1 MPASGSEPIWL
12 FYRIWVWN
20 TIILPGGYRVVV
32 VDPELV
38 KLVTVKN
45 AHKFKR
51 SDFVAKAVP
60 SSSKGLFSANGKVHA
75 RQKRMISPAF
85 SVSNLKG
92 FVEVFQENTEKL
104 VEVIGIKWLFSYFE
118 VFICVHNKLV
128 LFPYLIISLSVNK
141 IYFVLVVLDKQ
152 ITQLQKER

>member
-1 MPASGSEPIWL
+1 
-12 FYRIWVWN
+12 
-20 TIILPGGYRVVV
+20 
-32 VDPELV
+32 
-38 KLVTVKN
+38 
-45 AHKFKR
+45 
-51 SDFVAKAVP
+51 
-60 SSSKGLFSANGKVHA
+60 
-75 RQKRMISPAF
+75 MISPAF

-92 FVEVFQENTEKL
+92 FVEVFQENTQKL